1 MLEAVEAVVSRLEF
15 PSKNADL
22 MAVMYKFK
30 SLIHLLAI
38 LFLVSG
44 LFPNYLL
51 AQEPLNS
58 STVALDPIHQ
68 AIAKM
73 TLDQKVGQLFMIGF
87 SQASLDPKLKTFLA
101 KIKPGSFLLFKRN
114 IKSLEQ
120 VRELNR
126 ELTQLSLENT
136 GVKPLIAVDQ
146 EGGFVSRIPVQPPM
160 PSALAFGQTQSLSLA
175 EEYGQ
180 EVGRLIGDLGFSM
193 NLAPV
198 LDLSNPQEPSFIG
211 VRSFGGNPKDVSNFG
226 YSIAKGLQKS
236 KIIPTAKHFPGLGS
250 SLDDSHSSLV
260 TRITSM
266 DEFLATDLKPF
277 EKFAELGPESA
288 VMVSHLS
295 YPVVDPANIPA
306 LFSEKVVT
314 GLLRKKLA
322 FKGVILT
329 DDLMM
334 QGASQFANPG
344 DAAVMT
350 LKAGTDIVMVTWSF
364 RAQMKAFLRVKEAIQ
379 KNELPMSFVE
389 EKIQRILVAK
399 SLAGLTS
406 DTTSTPE
413 SFSRKLAQNQD
424 LPREKLKQIESTVLE
439 SNLRAQDQKFETIKT
454 ASRLCIVSPSQH
466 FLQSFKNG
474 TNLKLKYVL
483 MNTISPQMTFEKL
496 LSKNG
501 CDNSVLSIYGQKTTF
516 LAEGLSSEAK
526 AHVMLVNLNA
536 PMSLVDEAAYL
547 SVVNLYFPHAS
558 AGQVL
563 AQHLFHRKPATASY
577 SPRATSK

>member
-1 MLEAVEAVVSRLEF
+1 
-15 PSKNADL
+15 
-22 MAVMYKFK
+22 MYKLK
-30 SLIHLLAI
+30 SYGHLLAI
-38 LFLVSG
+38 LFLVLG

-51 AQEPLNS
+51 AQEPIK
-58 STVALDPIHQ
+58 STANVPDPIPDV
-68 AIAKM
+68 IARM

-87 SQASLDPKLKTFLA
+87 SQSVLDPKLKSFLA

-120 VRELNR
+120 VREMNR

-160 PSALAFGQTQSLSLA
+160 PSALAFGQTQSLPLA
-175 EEYGQ
+175 ENYG
-180 EVGRLIGDLGFSM
+180 EEIGHLLRDLGFTM

-211 VRSFGGNPKDVSNFG
+211 VRSFGGDPKNVGDFG
-226 YSIAKGLQKS
+226 FSISKGLWKS

-250 SLDDSHSSLV
+250 SLDDSHSSIV

-266 DEFLATDLKPF
+266 DDLLTTDLKPF

-295 YPVVDPANIPA
+295 YPVIDSANVPA

-314 GLLRKKLA
+314 GLLRKKLG
-322 FKGVILT
+322 FKGIILT

-344 DAAVMT
+344 EAALLS
-350 LKAGTDIVMVTWSF
+350 LKAGSDIVMVTWSYK
-364 RAQMKAFLRVKEAIQ
+364 AQLKAFLRVKEAIQ
-379 KNELPMSFVE
+379 NNELPISVVD
-389 EKIQRILVAK
+389 EKIRRILIAK
-399 SLAGLTS
+399 FLAAPKD
-406 DTTSTPE
+406 DTL
-413 SFSRKLAQNQD
+413 KLRQIAQQKT
-424 LPREKLKQIESTVLE
+424 LPREKLKEIEQTVLE
-439 SNLRAQDQKFETIKT
+439 SNLKFQDQKFEAIK
-454 ASRLCIVSPSQH
+454 ADPHFCVVSPSQH
-466 FLQSFKNG
+466 FLESFKAG
-474 TNLKLKYVL
+474 TTLKLKY
-483 MNTISPQMTFEKL
+483 L
-496 LSKNG
+496 LVNSLSTPKFLENLILKNS
-501 CDNSVLSIYGQKTTF
+501 CQTSVISIYGQKTTT
-516 LAEGLSSEAK
+516 LAEGLSPETKAK
-526 AHVMLVNLNA
+526 MMLVNLNA

-547 SVVNLYFPHAS
+547 SVVNLYFPHSS
-558 AGQVL
+558 AGQKL
-563 AQHLFHRKPATASY
+563 AQHMFHRKPATASY

>member
-1 MLEAVEAVVSRLEF
+1 
-15 PSKNADL
+15 
-22 MAVMYKFK
+22 MYKFK
-30 SLIHLLAI
+30 SFGHLLAI

-51 AQEPLNS
+51 AQESLK
-58 STVALDPIHQ
+58 STANVPDPIREV
-68 AIAKM
+68 IAKM

-87 SQASLDPKLKTFLA
+87 SQATLDPKLKTFLA

-120 VRELNR
+120 VREMNR

-175 EEYGQ
+175 ENYGE
-180 EVGRLIGDLGFSM
+180 EVGHLLSDLGFTM

-211 VRSFGGNPKDVSNFG
+211 VRSFGGDPKNVGDFG
-226 YSIAKGLQKS
+226 FSISKGLWKS

-266 DEFLATDLKPF
+266 DDMLTTDLKPF
-277 EKFAELGPESA
+277 EKFSELGPESA

-295 YPVVDPANIPA
+295 YPVLDPANVPA

-314 GLLRKKLA
+314 GLLRKKLG
-322 FKGVILT
+322 FKGIILT

-344 DAAVMT
+344 EAALLS
-350 LKAGTDIVMVTWSF
+350 LKAGSDIVMVTWSYK
-364 RAQMKAFLRVKEAIQ
+364 AQLKAFLRIKEAIQ
-379 KNELPMSFVE
+379 KNELSMSAVD
-389 EKIQRILVAK
+389 EKLRHILIAK
-399 SLAGLTS
+399 SLASPSS
-406 DTTSTPE
+406 DSL
-413 SFSRKLAQNQD
+413 SVRQIAQKKD
-424 LPREKLKQIESTVLE
+424 LPREKLKEIEQTVLE
-439 SNLRAQDQKFETIKT
+439 SNLKFQDQKLEGIK
-454 ASRLCIVSPSQH
+454 ADPLFCVVSPSQH
-466 FLQSFKNG
+466 FLESFKSG
-474 TNLKLKYVL
+474 TSLKLKYLLVNSL
-483 MNTISPQMTFEKL
+483 STSKYLEKL
-496 LSKNG
+496 ILKNA
-501 CDNSVLSIYGQKTTF
+501 CQNSVISIYGQKTTN
-516 LAEGLSSEAK
+516 LAEGLSPETKAK
-526 AHVMLVNLNA
+526 MMLVNLNA

-547 SVVNLYFPHAS
+547 SVVNLYFPHSS
-558 AGQVL
+558 AGQRL
-563 AQHLFHRKPATASY
+563 AQHMFHRKPAAASY